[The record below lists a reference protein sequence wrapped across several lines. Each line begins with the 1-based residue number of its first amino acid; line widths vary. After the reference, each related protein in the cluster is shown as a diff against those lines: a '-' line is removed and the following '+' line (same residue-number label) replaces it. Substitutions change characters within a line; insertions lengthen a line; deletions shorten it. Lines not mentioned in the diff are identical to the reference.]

1 VHVFHWFAPFLPE
14 ANAALKHIGEFVREV
29 TEESAAA

>member
-14 ANAALKHIGEFVREV
+14 ANAALRRIGAFVREV
-29 TEESAAA
+29 ADETVAA